1 MESSTSQHS
10 VHGGTLLNPAVLWV
24 VHPPA
29 LPGGMQLPV
38 GGGLDPGGAAAAMQ
52 RYMSEVT
59 LSAGQLLWR
68 VDDLA
73 DEMYIIEKGA
83 VRVRPSAAEPAG
95 GNAGAAAA
103 ARRPA
108 TGLPV
113 CKA

>member
-1 MESSTSQHS
+1 
-10 VHGGTLLNPAVLWV
+10 VAVRHGLCQPPSALLPLGEMLRS
-24 VHPPA
+24 H
-29 LPGGMQLPV
+29 LEKLPV